1 MSGTKTLRVQLLVAG
16 ALTAVACAVH
26 ALAGAAVALV
36 AAAWLA
42 AALRRRDAALAAAL
56 EGLRASTE
64 AGALDAPPPTAG
76 LDPAQ
81 APAAAAAH
89 AAVAAVVTRYRL
101 SWGFAK
107 KVSMGELPGKVE
119 AADRGEHDEA
129 RRAWNALIDVVLQ
142 RNADIDL
149 LQRAASEGKLDVRAD
164 LSRYSGYNGKLLG
177 RINSILDLLVAPL
190 KAQAGVVARIARGE
204 IPERARG
211 EVQGEFRKL
220 QDDLNTCI
228 DAVNA
233 LVADAG
239 ALARAGVEGRLEV
252 RADAAR
258 HQGDFRKIVEGM
270 NGTLDAVVRP
280 IRDSSALLER
290 ISKGDVPPPIEDRWP
305 GDFDHTRESL
315 DRCITAVG
323 RLVTD
328 TEALAEAAI
337 AGRLSTRADASAHQG
352 EFRMIVEGVNRTL
365 DAAIAPVQE
374 ATAVLEK
381 LAARDLTARMNG
393 TYRGDHGRLKVALDA
408 TVTALNAALAQ
419 VATAAEQVSSASG
432 QIASTSHAVA
442 NGASD
447 QASALARTNQSLE
460 TVAASTRHAADSAG
474 QANAL
479 AAQAKGA
486 ASQGVEAVSHMQ
498 GTMAKIRASAEGTSQ
513 IIKDVSDIAFQTNLL
528 ALNAAVEAAR
538 AGEAGRGFAVVAE
551 EVRSLA
557 LRAKDAAVRTE
568 VLIKESVAQTAE
580 GEATSATVASRLGEL
595 GREIDRV
602 AAIVG
607 EISAAAQEQ
616 SGTIAQVTAAIDDV
630 DRVTQ
635 QNAASAEESSSA
647 AAELNGQ
654 AEELSAMVSEFRLER
669 AAGPGGERDS
679 ARQPARG
686 RPALA
691 GAAGLAGRGPAALR

>member
-1 MSGTKTLRVQLLVAG
+1 MSGTKTLRTHIVLAG

-26 ALAGAAVALV
+26 PIAGAAVSLL
-36 AAAWLA
+36 AAAWLV
-42 AALRRRDAALAAAL
+42 AALRRRDAALSAAL
-56 EGLRASTE
+56 EGLRDAAE
-64 AGALDAPPPTAG
+64 AGALDATPTTGG
-76 LDPAQ
+76 LDPAHAQ
-81 APAAAAAH
+81 AVAAAH
-89 AAVAAVVTRYRL
+89 AAVAAVVRRYRA
-101 SWGFAK
+101 SWGYAK
-107 KVSMGELPGKVE
+107 RVSLGDLPGHME
-119 AADRGEHDEA
+119 PEDRGEHEDA

-149 LQRAASEGKLDVRAD
+149 LQRAATEGKLDVRAD
-164 LSRYSGYNGKLLG
+164 VSRYTGYNGKLLG
-177 RINSILDLLVAPL
+177 RINSILDTLVAPL

-204 IPERARG
+204 IPERARD
-211 EVQGEFRKL
+211 EVRGEFRKL

-239 ALARAGVEGRLEV
+239 ALARAGVEGRLAV

-258 HQGDFRKIVEGM
+258 HQGDFRKIVQGM
-270 NGTLDAVVRP
+270 NDTLDAVVRP

-290 ISKGDVPPPIEDRWP
+290 ISKGDVPPPLQDRWP
-305 GDFDHTRESL
+305 GDFDHTRQSL
-315 DRCITAVG
+315 DRCIAAVG
-323 RLVTD
+323 LLVSD

-337 AGRLSTRADASAHQG
+337 DGRLSTRADATAHQG
-352 EFRMIVEGVNRTL
+352 EFRAIVEGVNRTL

-381 LAARDLTARMNG
+381 IAARDLRARMSG

-419 VATAAEQVSSASG
+419 VANAAEQVSSASS
-432 QIASTSHAVA
+432 QIASTSHGVA

-460 TVAASTRHAADSAG
+460 SVAASTRHAADSAR

-479 AAQAKGA
+479 ATQAKGA

-557 LRAKDAAVRTE
+557 LRAKDAAIRTE
-568 VLIKESVAQTAE
+568 ALIKQSVAQTAE

-607 EISAAAQEQ
+607 EISQAAQEQ
-616 SGTIAQVTAAIDDV
+616 SGTIAQVTAAIDEV

-654 AEELSAMVSEFRLER
+654 AEELSAMVSEFRIER
-669 AAGPGGERDS
+669 DAGPGAS
-679 ARQPARG
+679 AREPARG
-686 RPALA
+686 RPALP
-691 GAAGLAGRGPAALR
+691 GLAGRGAAALR